1 MSSAFQQGSPE
12 RTQCLTDTVI
22 LLLALT
28 SLPYALLCGAD
39 MALPFLVADPLGSI
53 SCGGSLKLLNKV
65 LLQEEQGED

>member
-1 MSSAFQQGSPE
+1 MGSAFQQGSPG
-12 RTQCLTDTVI
+12 RTQCRTDTVI

-39 MALPFLVADPLGSI
+39 MALPFLVADPLGI

-65 LLQEEQGED
+65 LLQEEQGEH